1 MVKCVICCDNNT
13 DFNTK
18 CHQCKKS
25 VCKHCYSQIVFNET
39 NHLNHM
45 ITNINC
51 YDKLHIK
58 YCCPF
63 CKLKA
68 DDKIEMDN
76 LCLKCV
82 MTSNSLYVLKL
93 ERKVKKMKSD
103 NRTEIALED
112 SEFENMMLR
121 EKLEDCYLENVGL
134 NHQLKES
141 RFDNKI
147 LKDRLKELPKANI
160 NKTPNELIDSI
171 YKMVVGASK
180 SKLKEAVLKELS
192 NAYSIK

>member
-93 ERKVKKMKSD
+93 ESKLKKMKSD

-112 SEFENMMLR
+112 SQFENM
-121 EKLEDCYLENVGL
+121 VL
-134 NHQLKES
+134 N
-141 RFDNKI
+141 
-147 LKDRLKELPKANI
+147 DRLEISND
-160 NKTPNELIDSI
+160 LIESI
-171 YKMVVGASK
+171 RDVVVNARK
-180 SKLKEAVLKELS
+180 SKLREDIMTEFNTMYPILR
-192 NAYSIK
+192 

>member
-13 DFNTK
+13 DYNTK
-18 CHQCKKS
+18 CHQCNKS

-39 NHLNHM
+39 TNLNNM
-45 ITNINC
+45 ITSSNC
-51 YDKLHIK
+51 YDKLLIK

-68 DDKIEMDN
+68 YNKIDIDN

-93 ERKVKKMKSD
+93 ESKLKKMKSD

-112 SEFENMMLR
+112 SQFENM
-121 EKLEDCYLENVGL
+121 VL
-134 NHQLKES
+134 N
-141 RFDNKI
+141 
-147 LKDRLKELPKANI
+147 DRLEISND
-160 NKTPNELIDSI
+160 LIESI
-171 YKMVVGASK
+171 RDVVVNARK
-180 SKLKEAVLKELS
+180 SKLREDIMTEFNTMYPILR
-192 NAYSIK
+192 